1 MTGEQ
6 HIKFQRSIHAPDG
19 KEITNWK
26 AYIRKWCATRTQ
38 NRRTA

>member
-1 MTGEQ
+1 MIITIAIDTDED
-6 HIKFQRSIHAPDG
+6 KDG